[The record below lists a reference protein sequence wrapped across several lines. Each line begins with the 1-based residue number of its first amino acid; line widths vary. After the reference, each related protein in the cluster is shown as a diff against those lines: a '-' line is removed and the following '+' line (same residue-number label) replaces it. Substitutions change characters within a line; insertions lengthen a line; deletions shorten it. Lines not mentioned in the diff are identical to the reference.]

1 MHSYLKH
8 YLWRILVFLGLVSVI
23 VGVLH
28 ESLIQ
33 AFFNNIWLNSTILFT
48 LALGIGFIL
57 HQISGL
63 AHEQRWLT
71 AFDRG
76 EEQFPGLPV
85 IKILTPLSV
94 AVTQGQLSPTTMPS
108 LLGSID
114 ARLEEQRDI
123 NRYLVGLLIFLGLL
137 GTFWGLSQ
145 TIGAIAG
152 VVSGID
158 VSGNNLKDA
167 FHTLKQGLQSP
178 LAGMGTAFSSS
189 MFGLASSLILGLL
202 DLQISK
208 AGTALFNR
216 VEERLL
222 LLLNYQQGVSP
233 QGTNSGKAYNL
244 SLVEQ
249 NAEGL
254 ASLQRLIRTGEENR
268 LSVVQSVTLL
278 TEKLSQL
285 TELLNQQQQTF
296 AKVNQNQTET
306 LEQLKVV
313 AKQLNH
319 TQGDNVRDYL
329 RNLDGLT
336 RKLLDEMIEGRA
348 KTLQE
353 IRSEIRLVAR
363 TISALAEGHEEA
375 A

>member
-1 MHSYLKH
+1 MHTYLKH
-8 YLWRILVFLGLVSVI
+8 YFWRILIFLGLIAVI
-23 VGVLH
+23 TGILH

-33 AFFNNIWLNSTILFT
+33 AYLNNIWLNSAILFT
-48 LALGIGFIL
+48 LALGIGL
-57 HQISGL
+57 VLKQIKQLGQ
-63 AHEQRWLT
+63 EQRWLT

-76 EEQFPGLPV
+76 EEQFPGLPT
-85 IKILTPLSV
+85 IKVLVPLSV
-94 AVTQGQLSPTTMPS
+94 AASQGQLTPGNMPA
-108 LLGSID
+108 LLNSIE
-114 ARLEEQRDI
+114 ARLDEQRDI

-158 VSGNNLKDA
+158 VSANNLKEA
-167 FHTLKQGLQSP
+167 FQTLKQGLQSP

-189 MFGLASSLILGLL
+189 MFGLGSSLILGFL

-208 AGTALFNR
+208 AGTSLFNR

-222 LLLNYQQGVSP
+222 LLLNYQSGQSA
-233 QGTNSGKAYNL
+233 GKAYNL

-249 NAEGL
+249 NAEGI
-254 ASLQRLIRTGEENR
+254 AALQRLIRTGEENR

-278 TEKLSQL
+278 TEKISQL
-285 TELLNQQQQTF
+285 TELLSQQHQTF
-296 AKVNQNQTET
+296 VKLNQNQTET

-319 TQGDNVRDYL
+319 TQGDNIRDYL

-336 RKLLDEMIEGRA
+336 RKLLDEMVEGRA

>member
-8 YLWRILVFLGLVSVI
+8 YLWRILVFLGMIFVI
-23 VGVLH
+23 TGVLY

-33 AFFNNIWLNSTILFT
+33 AYLNNIWLNSAILMTLTI
-48 LALGIGFIL
+48 GIWL
-57 HQISGL
+57 VLRQISQL
-63 AHEQRWLT
+63 AQEQRWLT

-76 EEQFPGLPV
+76 EEQFPGLPT
-85 IKILTPLSV
+85 IKVLVPLSV
-94 AVTQGQLSPTTMPS
+94 AASQGQMTSGNMPS
-108 LLGSID
+108 LLNSID
-114 ARLEEQRDI
+114 ARLDEQRDI

-158 VSGNNLKDA
+158 VSSNNLKEA

-189 MFGLASSLILGLL
+189 MFGLASSLILGFL

-208 AGTALFNR
+208 ASTSLFNR

-222 LLLNYQQGVSP
+222 LLLNYHPAMG
-233 QGTNSGKAYNL
+233 SGKAYNL
-244 SLVEQ
+244 SLMEQ

-254 ASLQRLIRTGEENR
+254 AALQRLVHSGEENR
-268 LSVVQSVTLL
+268 RSVVQTVTLL
-278 TEKLSQL
+278 SEKLAQL
-285 TELLNQQQQTF
+285 TELIHQQQQTF
-296 AKVNQNQTET
+296 AKLNHNQTET

-313 AKQLNH
+313 AKQLHH
-319 TQGDNVRDYL
+319 TQGDNIRDYL

-348 KTLQE
+348 KTLTE